1 MLNTRYGGCFAISA
15 LGGIITLKFK
25 STPDAHPLI
34 ADGIMALTPT
44 AHEGSISWACSN
56 STVFGTIDITNYLP
70 SSCKVC
76 VPTKFRNCP

>member
-34 ADGIMALTPT
+34 ADGIMALTPA

-56 STVFGTIDITNYLP
+56 NDNATASPDITKFLP
-70 SSCKVC
+70 SSCQE
-76 VPTKFRNCP
+76 

>member
-34 ADGIMALTPT
+34 TDGIMALTPT

-56 STVFGTIDITNYLP
+56 HPPFDPASATPNITKYLP
-70 SSCKVC
+70 SSCK
-76 VPTKFRNCP
+76 P